1 MTLISNFTL
10 KASDFAGWDKMAKIA
25 DKMQNKEQAC
35 SKTNTLGGR
44 HDEKRKETDDEVWPH
59 AGCPGPDG
67 DYRECQYYMYLGGL
81 SGRAAQERQQAP

>member
-1 MTLISNFTL
+1 MLISNFSS
-10 KASDFAGWDKMAKIA
+10 KASNFAGWNKMAKIA

-44 HDEKRKETDDEVWPH
+44 HDEKRKETDDEAWSH